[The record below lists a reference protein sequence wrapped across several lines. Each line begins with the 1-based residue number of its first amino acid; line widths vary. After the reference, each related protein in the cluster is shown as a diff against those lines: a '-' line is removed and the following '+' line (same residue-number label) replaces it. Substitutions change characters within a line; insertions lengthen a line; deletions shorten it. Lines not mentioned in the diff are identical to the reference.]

1 MSGGLASYEILRAG
15 QTAIGKILN
24 GVERSLDFKM
34 MSFKMVIRLMM
45 TILMIFQLSSLTKT
59 HADSDGSLTHK
70 MTSLYVTTTV
80 DKKFTSPLE
89 ADRHGTINSLKE

>member
-1 MSGGLASYEILRAG
+1 MSSYETLRAG

-34 MSFKMVIRLMM
+34 MSFKMVLFLIM
-45 TILMIFQLSSLTKT
+45 TIIMIFQLSSLTKT

-70 MTSLYVTTTV
+70 MTSLVVTTTV
-80 DKKFTSPLE
+80 DKKLTSSLE
-89 ADRHGTINSLKE
+89 ADRMININH